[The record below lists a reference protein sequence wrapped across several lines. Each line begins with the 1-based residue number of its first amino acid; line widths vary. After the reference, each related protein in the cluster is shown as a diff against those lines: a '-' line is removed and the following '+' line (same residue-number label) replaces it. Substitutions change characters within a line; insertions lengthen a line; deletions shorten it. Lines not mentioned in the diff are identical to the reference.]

1 MTDNL
6 FLYELQKIQET
17 LTKTIEEHKLNFG
30 MMKPTKK
37 FNFSEP
43 ILNSSKL
50 GLIRLSV
57 YNSVFNGKRRNNSYM
72 IPKVKHRQIPLY

>member
-1 MTDNL
+1 M
-6 FLYELQKIQET
+6 I
-17 LTKTIEEHKLNFG
+17 
-30 MMKPTKK
+30 KPTEK

-57 YNSVFNGKRRNNSYM
+57 YNSVFNVKEGAINSYM
-72 IPKVKHRQIPLY
+72 ISRVKHGQIPVF